1 MPNFEKM
8 PNQTNNQEDEEK
20 KEGEEKREVR
30 SGLYVDNPDGTVSY
44 YSSLGEYRKERED
57 DLYNRN

>member
-1 MPNFEKM
+1 M